1 MAVQEEQLVATP
13 AKVMQFA
20 ARRSDLR
27 LVKQP
32 IYPVYGPGGQ
42 VMGEKPGQTVE
53 FRNGLLT
60 IDLAQEE
67 TEIAAG
73 RKVSTAELIEGHRR
87 FGDAD
92 EGFFKVDVAA
102 PAVSQ
107 EEMDRLLT
115 AAVNLD
121 AETLTAIVTA
131 EEAGWQR
138 ATILEPA
145 RRALTSVEELAKA
158 GQAAAEAGGSFYPP
172 QPKGE
177 GA

>member
-13 AKVMQFA
+13 AKVVQYA
-20 ARRSDLR
+20 ARREDLR

-42 VMGEKPGQTVE
+42 TVGEKPGQTVE
-53 FRNGLLT
+53 FHGGLLT
-60 IDLAQEE
+60 IDMTQEE

-73 RKVSTAELIEGHRR
+73 RKIPTAELVEWLEGHRR
-87 FGDAD
+87 FMDSD

-121 AETLTAIVTA
+121 AQTLTAIVHA
-131 EEAGWQR
+131 EETGWER

-145 RRALTSVEELAKA
+145 RRALASVEELAKA
-158 GQAAAEAGGSFYPP
+158 GAAEAEKPE
-172 QPKGE
+172 PKGA